1 MSLTVP
7 DEADEWP
14 HDAKRFVLA
23 EANSAIELREEIDGI
38 VGLDAR
44 DYGNGSAGQFTKEQ
58 LAAVVLALGG
68 PQ

>member
-23 EANSAIELREEIDGI
+23 EANTAEDLRQEIDGI
-38 VGLDAR
+38 VGLEAEEYDGR
-44 DYGNGSAGQFTKEQ
+44 SAAQFTKEQ
-58 LAAVVLALGG
+58 LAAIVLALGG